1 MSPNNRAEGPR
12 AARPYAVRQRAG
24 WRGAEEGGA
33 DHGRD
38 PGRGPLARRIRRWLP
53 RAAALFA
60 LAAVTTGCDGTL
72 GLRAP
77 LTTQAQLVVSLW
89 RGSWIAAF
97 GVGAVVW
104 GGILWAVIFFRK
116 RGDRLPQ
123 QVRYNL
129 PIEILYT
136 VVPFIMVGVLFYFTA
151 RDENRI
157 DDLSATCTAP
167 HCTVV
172 DVTGFQWSWEFQYPQ
187 YAVKNSADGV
197 TEVGYM
203 WNGVLG
209 AGSNEN
215 ELPLLEIPDHETVR
229 FNLTSNDVI
238 HSFWVLPFDFK
249 RDVLPGHPNH
259 FQVYPTATLYSGP
272 DTIGR
277 CSELCGLYHSRMLFR
292 IKIVTPAQ
300 FKAWVTAQQKL
311 QNASGG
317 AQ

>member
-1 MSPNNRAEGPR
+1 M
-12 AARPYAVRQRAG
+12 
-24 WRGAEEGGA
+24 
-33 DHGRD
+33 
-38 PGRGPLARRIRRWLP
+38 RRWLP
-53 RAAALFA
+53 RLAVFGVLAL
-60 LAAVTTGCDGTL
+60 VTTGCDSSWVNNL
-72 GLRAP
+72 GLRNP
-77 LTTQAQLVVSLW
+77 LTTQAQLITTLW
-89 RGSWIAAF
+89 RGAWVAAIC
-97 GVGAVVW
+97 VGLVVW
-104 GGILWAVIFFRK
+104 GGILWTVIFHRK
-116 RGDRLPQ
+116 RGDRVPQ

-151 RDENRI
+151 RDENKI
-157 DDLSATCTAP
+157 DNLSSTCSRP
-167 HCTVV
+167 QCVVV

-187 YAVKNSADGV
+187 FTVKNSANGV
-197 TEVGYM
+197 TDVGPM
-203 WNGVLG
+203 WNGQLG
-209 AGSNEN
+209 TGSNEN
-215 ELPLLEIPDHETVR
+215 QLPLLEIPDHETVR

-249 RDVLPGHPNH
+249 RDVVPGHPNH

-300 FKAWVTAQQKL
+300 FTAWISAQQKL